1 MKSVL
6 LFLCIIISLS
16 AISQNKYVNVKNG
29 NDSVSLK
36 KEDSITSK
44 TVFYITL
51 EDINRYMDKMKDKV
65 SARQYDYILAGIQ
78 SIITEMIQEKKNK
91 LKP

>member
-1 MKSVL
+1 M
-6 LFLCIIISLS
+6 
-16 AISQNKYVNVKNG
+16 NVKNG